1 MVSIKKRGRKR
12 ERGREQNFLS
22 SGLISR
28 PGMRETNWKRVRKKL
43 ELGWVARTQVPQV
56 RVRLTPIRLPLSVG
70 VLAAPRNNRIA
81 AASRM
86 HDRRGALPQIDLTF
100 L

>member
-1 MVSIKKRGRKR
+1 M
-12 ERGREQNFLS
+12 
-22 SGLISR
+22 
-28 PGMRETNWKRVRKKL
+28 
-43 ELGWVARTQVPQV
+43 ELGWVARARAGAAAQV

-81 AASRM
+81 VASRIY
-86 HDRRGALPQIDLTF
+86 DRRGALPPRDRSYFVINGFIGAVDLSRR